1 MGVDLGRHGMHMAF
15 AMRQQCISAIYAK
28 VLRLNSASITDVS
41 AGRVRTVPNLTGSPP
56 PLFPF
61 HS

>member
-1 MGVDLGRHGMHMAF
+1 MHMAF

-41 AGRVRTVPNLTGSPP
+41 AGRVCPVPNLTDVMLEGTPP
-56 PLFPF
+56 PPSPFLF